1 MGKQLIDYSAG
12 VPRASEV
19 KRAGFAGAVR
29 YVSPARDAWMKAKP
43 IRKPEADDY
52 KAHGLEL
59 VSIYQNLKEDWRRA
73 RTGGV
78 VDAADAVAYHL
89 EAGGPKG
96 AVIYC
101 AIDSN
106 PSPEEF
112 RSHALPYIEGFWDT
126 LEALGYRRGVYCNTK
141 VMGWLEGRKFTDF
154 LWWKH
159 GWGSDAR
166 TEGAALHQYEIDK
179 YTVDGVKVDRN
190 HAYADDYGQ
199 WSSVTVTE
207 QTPTPTPPKEESP
220 VTFTPEYQLTGTQFP
235 CDVNIYC
242 PNSGTRDP
250 FATQYAVFHTTENG
264 DTAKATDIAKWQQ
277 NPSNGSSY
285 NLLFG
290 VDGQTV
296 RTNDDN
302 RIPWA
307 AGQPGSAKGIHSSF
321 VGQAARSRD
330 HWFRFPAQLEAG
342 ARWAA
347 DMHLRYGLP
356 LVWLSPAD
364 VKAKKRGFCSHGT
377 VYLGDGGPAYRSD
390 PGAGFPHD
398 WVLNRALELVSGP
411 RDPNAFPLPKGWYYG
426 PLSGPTES
434 VSGQFGT
441 EAQSWKDGLKRW
453 QAAVGI
459 PETGIWDEATRK
471 VATELQKEKGWPNNT
486 NWAEINGGFGGVYE
500 GEWNAVIQEG
510 WKPGPKAEPEPTP
523 KPDPA
528 PRDPE
533 LVTPPVKP
541 EEPVVVA
548 PPKPVITK
556 QVGKIK
562 DISGPGITDKYG
574 INATD
579 LGISVRMQNGEI
591 LTIFGDSFSGRGV
604 GDGEWRSPV
613 GLISKTK
620 DLEKGIEWD
629 RAAGPDH
636 DQARQLMPYVHN
648 QGFSTVLPSDLVV
661 LPDGTI
667 VMHVMVNQGL
677 GNVLWTELQV
687 SKDNAESWQHS
698 GVKFGGD
705 WNSGFRQLWTM
716 EYNPEDGF
724 VYAFSTGFQR
734 NKGLILHRIHWGEML
749 KAGSEGKWEPWGYRD
764 GKWAWGNPATVVL
777 PGRFGELY
785 LRRLDKGYWTLTY
798 FNAEH
803 YRIDTMVFDS
813 PIANL
818 FHARAEQKTLVRGG
832 AWGRESDTYVAQL
845 YCGAPIPGSTPER
858 WHYVVSQ
865 WNTGDSA
872 AGKAGWPYKSM
883 HFVNSIPAPAGYKF
897 ASPEAPVVNNPEEP
911 DVPVRENPK
920 DVFLPEEPTPEVKTG
935 ANPLEVLLNAI
946 LSLFGLGR

>member
-12 VPRASEV
+12 VPRASAV
-19 KRAGFAGAVR
+19 KAAGFAGAVR
-29 YVSPARDAWMKAKP
+29 YVSPARDAWMKGKP

-52 KAHGLEL
+52 QAHGLEL
-59 VSIYQNLKEDWRRA
+59 VSVYQNLKEDWRRG

-78 VDAADAVAYHL
+78 VDATDAVMHHL

-106 PSPEEF
+106 PTPEEF

-126 LEALGYRRGVYCNTK
+126 LATLGYRRGVYCNTK
-141 VMGWLEGRKFTDF
+141 VMGWLEGRNFTDF

-166 TEGAALHQYEIDK
+166 IEGAAIHQYEIDK
-179 YTVDGVKVDRN
+179 FTVDGIGVDRN
-190 HAYADDYGQ
+190 HVYADDYGQ

-207 QTPTPTPPKEESP
+207 PAPTPTPPKEESP
-220 VTFTPEYQLTGTQFP
+220 VTSGPEYVLTGTQFP
-235 CDVNIYC
+235 CDVNIYTAA
-242 PNSGTRDP
+242 NSGTRDP
-250 FATQYAVFHTTENG
+250 FATQYSVFHTTENG
-264 DTAKATDIAKWQQ
+264 DSTPVENVARWQQ
-277 NPSNGSSY
+277 NTANGSSY
-285 NLLFG
+285 NVLFG
-290 VDGQTV
+290 TDGKTV
-296 RTNDDN
+296 RSNDDN
-302 RIPWA
+302 RIPWS
-307 AGQPGSAKGIHSSF
+307 AGNPGNVKGNHASSL
-321 VGQAARSRD
+321 GQAARTRE
-330 HWFRFPAQLEAG
+330 HWFRFPKQLESA

-347 DMHLRYGLP
+347 DEHLRYGRP
-356 LVWLSPAD
+356 FVWLSPAD
-364 VKAKKRGFCSHGT
+364 IKAKKRGFTSHGN
-377 VYLGDGGPAYRSD
+377 VYHGDGGPAYRSD

-398 WVLNRALELVSGP
+398 WVLNRALEMVSGP
-411 RDPNAFPLPKGWYYG
+411 KDPNAFPLPKGWYYG
-426 PLSGPTES
+426 PLSGPNES
-434 VSGQFGT
+434 ISGEFGT
-441 EAQSWKDGLKRW
+441 ELPAWIEGLKRW

-459 PETGIWDEATRK
+459 PETGIWDEATRR

-500 GEWNAVIQEG
+500 GEWNAVILED
-510 WKPGPKAEPEPTP
+510 WKPGSKVTPAPTP
-523 KPDPA
+523 KPDIPDDEYEDE
-528 PRDPE
+528 PD
-533 LVTPPVKP
+533 
-541 EEPVVVA
+541 EEDESPS
-548 PPKPVITK
+548 VITK

-562 DISGPGITDKYG
+562 DISGPGVTDKYG

-579 LGISVRMQNGEI
+579 LGISVRMDNGEI
-591 LTIFGDSFSGRGV
+591 LTIFGDSFSGGGV
-604 GDGEWRSPV
+604 GQGEWRSPV
-613 GLISKTK
+613 GLISKTTN
-620 DLEKGIEWD
+620 LEKGIEWD

-667 VMHVMVNQGL
+667 VMHVMVNEGL

-687 SKDNAESWQHS
+687 SKDNAKSWQNS

-716 EYNPEDGF
+716 EYNPDDGF

-734 NKGLILHRIHWGEML
+734 NKGIILHRIHWEEML
-749 KAGSEGKWEPWGYRD
+749 KAGSEGRWEPWGYSE
-764 GKWAWGNPATVVL
+764 GKWAWGNPATVIL
-777 PGRFGELY
+777 PGRFGEMY

-813 PIANL
+813 PIANM
-818 FHARAEQKTLVRGG
+818 FHARAEQKTLLNGG
-832 AWGRESDTYVAQL
+832 AWGRESDTHVAQL
-845 YCGAPIPGSTPER
+845 YCGAPIPGSTPDR

-865 WNTGDSA
+865 WNTSDSA

-883 HFVNSIPAPAGYKF
+883 QFVNSIP
-897 ASPEAPVVNNPEEP
+897 
-911 DVPVRENPK
+911 VPVGYNPPAPEGPVIDNPDEPSEVVPENPK
-920 DVFLPEEPTPEVKTG
+920 DDFLPVEPRPEVSGGT
-935 ANPLEVLLNAI
+935 NFMEVLIKAI